1 MAVAEYQVNLLSM
14 TSILQAVAPAMPLT
28 LISASRLLLTEG
40 PSVMDNESTSAT
52 WTKNLT
58 RRAALVTPSLKEI
71 PGYPHGGINE

>member
-1 MAVAEYQVNLLSM
+1 
-14 TSILQAVAPAMPLT
+14 
-28 LISASRLLLTEG
+28 
-40 PSVMDNESTSAT
+40 MDNESTSAT